1 MRLLLWTLTW
11 IVLVL
16 GAAWYLWRKVR
27 VTWRSSRQLGAELRV
42 AERRLSEVRE
52 QVEQLQ
58 QGSDAV
64 QELAVFGDAG
74 ALRAERDTMRQ
85 TLGQQRRARAAGNR
99 PGWARRVD
107 S

>member
-1 MRLLLWTLTW
+1 MRLLLWILIW

-16 GAAWYLWRKVR
+16 GAAGYLWRKIR
-27 VTWRSSRQLGAELRV
+27 VAWRSSRQFGAELLV
-42 AERRLSEVRE
+42 AERRLGEVRE

-58 QGSDAV
+58 QGSDAAH
-64 QELAVFGDAG
+64 ELAVFGDAG
-74 ALRAERDTMRQ
+74 ALRAERDAMRQ

>member
-11 IVLVL
+11 IILVL

>member
-42 AERRLSEVRE
+42 AERRLREVRE

-74 ALRAERDTMRQ
+74 VLRAERDTMRQ
-85 TLGQQRRARAAGNR
+85 TLGEQRRARAAGNR